1 MIVTETRRCK
11 AVVLD
16 RDPGSRYAARR
27 MGLGRELRA
36 AVGCLTALGPPA
48 DAPRDVLAGGL
59 AFYPVVGLAVG
70 GVAAAVA
77 SAVGLVSVRA
87 AGPAGVLAL
96 AAVSGGRGSRALA
109 ATTALLGRGS
119 PAARLAALRGSTAPV
134 GLVLAAAVLALRAV
148 AAAVLPAPART
159 TGLLLAPMLGAWAI
173 VVQCYGGTP
182 AHARGVAA
190 ALVGRARFREFG
202 WASVVA
208 LGVTLATGEAI
219 GLVVVLAASLTTV
232 GVRVFAHR
240 RIGGLTGRLLWATR
254 ELVETAVLGI
264 LALVAGILGTRLS

>member
-1 MIVTETRRCK
+1 LTGTP
-11 AVVLD
+11 A
-16 RDPGSRYAARR
+16 SRYAARP
-27 MGLGRELRA
+27 MGLGQELRA
-36 AVGCLTALGPPA
+36 AVGCLTALGPRA
-48 DAPRDVLAGGL
+48 DAPRDALAGGL

-77 SAVGLVSVRA
+77 SAVGLVSARA
-87 AGPAGVLAL
+87 AGPAGILAL
-96 AAVSGGRGSRALA
+96 VLVSGGRGTRALA
-109 ATTALLGRGS
+109 ATTALLGGER
-119 PAARLAALRGSTAPV
+119 PAARLAGLRGTPTPAGMAV
-134 GLVLAAAVLALRAV
+134 AAAVLGLRAV
-148 AAAVLPAPART
+148 AAAVLAAPART
-159 TGLLLAPMLGAWAI
+159 TALLLAPMLGAWAI

-182 AHARGVAA
+182 AHARGTAA
-190 ALVGRARFREFG
+190 AVVGRARFREFG

-219 GLVVVLAASLTTV
+219 GLVVVLAASLTTI
-232 GVRVFAHR
+232 GVRIVAHR

>member
-1 MIVTETRRCK
+1 VTGTRRRK

-16 RDPGSRYAARR
+16 RDPGSGYAARR
-27 MGLGRELRA
+27 MGLGQEMRA

-48 DAPRDVLAGGL
+48 NAPRDALAGGL
-59 AFYPVVGLAVG
+59 AFYPVVGLALG

-77 SAVGLVSVRA
+77 SAVGLASTRA

-96 AAVSGGRGSRALA
+96 VLVSGGRGTCALA
-109 ATTALLGRGS
+109 ATTALLRRGAPS
-119 PAARLAALRGSTAPV
+119 ARLARLRDAPTPAGV
-134 GLVLAAAVLALRAV
+134 ALAAAVLALRAV
-148 AAAVLPAPART
+148 ATAVLPAPART
-159 TGLLLAPMLGAWAI
+159 TALLLAPMLGAWAI

-190 ALVGRARFREFG
+190 ALVGHARFREFG

-264 LALVAGILGTRLS
+264 LALVAGILGTRLG